1 MSSSPP
7 SIRGRS
13 HQHGWIFG
21 LTVLGLERPQR
32 AQFHDLKMIRPAS
45 LSANRSVAVAATL
58 FAVVGLLLQWWKLQS
73 LTASYDQGIF
83 LQVLWNG
90 LHGHPF
96 ESTLSS
102 QLSTNV
108 VHSGQLPQLGYHRL
122 GQHFTPTLALW
133 IPLVG
138 LLGALALPLV
148 QVGLMTA
155 AGLMLHRLAL
165 QRLKPATAAALAIAF
180 FGANAVV
187 GPTWGNFTDLCQ
199 LPLLFFALVL
209 GLRLR
214 RPWLV
219 GVSALLI
226 PLIREDTGVL
236 LVGVGLW
243 LWSREARRWPLAL
256 ALILYG
262 AGWVALVTNVLMP
275 LFSEDNARR
284 FMIENFGQ
292 YVQGTT
298 RASSLEVLRQAL
310 QQPAVLLHELVH
322 PPLETLRYLAG
333 QGLPL
338 LFVPLISADAWL
350 LMGLPLLALLLAQGS
365 NNPLSINIRYA
376 LLVVPGLFVGALCWW
391 ERHPQL
397 QSSRR
402 LRHLW
407 QGCIGL
413 SLLFA
418 LMANPN
424 RSLSFVIPDSIQ
436 PWVYASPVA
445 QWRHGQ
451 RAREALAV
459 IPSQASVSASTN
471 LVPQLAQRFVLVRFP
486 KATAYLNRERQVQPV
501 DWVAV
506 DLNWLERYSKAFDED
521 RETLEASVEW
531 LSQPQLTY
539 GPVSVRDGVVVLQR
553 HAAPEPELDR
563 QLHALLSRLQRQ
575 LHQNDAPDP

>member
-1 MSSSPP
+1 ML
-7 SIRGRS
+7 IRSAPWTS
-13 HQHGWIFG
+13 HR
-21 LTVLGLERPQR
+21 TVVL
-32 AQFHDLKMIRPAS
+32 
-45 LSANRSVAVAATL
+45 AAGL
-58 FAVVGLLLQWWKLQS
+58 FAGVGLLLQGWRLQS

-90 LHGHPF
+90 LHGHLF

-108 VHSGQLPQLGYHRL
+108 VHGGQLPQLGYHRL

-138 LLGALALPLV
+138 MLGALALPLV

-155 AGLMLHRLAL
+155 AGLLLHRLAL
-165 QRLKPATAAALAIAF
+165 EQLKPATAATLTVAF

-199 LPLLFFALVL
+199 LPLLVVALVL
-209 GLRLR
+209 GLRQR

-243 LWSREARRWPLAL
+243 LWWREAKRWPLAL
-256 ALILYG
+256 GLILYG
-262 AGWVALVTNVLMP
+262 SGWIVLVTNVLMP
-275 LFSEDNARR
+275 LFSEDNTRR

-292 YVQGTT
+292 YVPGTS
-298 RASSLEVLRQAL
+298 RASSLDVLQRAL
-310 QQPAVLLHELVH
+310 QQPVLLLRELVH
-322 PPLETLRYLAG
+322 PPLDTLRYLIS

-338 LFVPLISADAWL
+338 LFIPLISVDAWL
-350 LMGLPLLALLLAQGS
+350 LMGLPLLGLLLAQGN

-376 LLVVPGLFVGALCWW
+376 LLVVPGLFLGALCWW
-391 ERHPQL
+391 EQRPQL
-397 QSSRR
+397 QTSRR
-402 LRHLW
+402 LRRLW

-424 RSLSFVIPDSIQ
+424 RSLSFVIPDSVH
-436 PWVYASPVA
+436 PWVYASPAA

-451 RAREALAV
+451 RARQALAV
-459 IPSQASVSASTN
+459 IPSQASVSASTH
-471 LVPQLAQRFVLVRFP
+471 LVPQLAQRQVLVRFP
-486 KATAYLNRERQVQPV
+486 NSTAYLDRDGLERPV

-506 DLNWLERYSKAFDED
+506 DLNWLERNGKAFDQD
-521 RETLEASVEW
+521 REALEESVQW
-531 LSQPQLTY
+531 LRQPQLNY
-539 GPVSVRDGVVVLQR
+539 APVRVLDGVVVLQR
-553 HAAPEPELDR
+553 HAPSRPEPDR
-563 QLHALLSRLQRQ
+563 QLQVLLSHLQGAAQ
-575 LHQNDAPDP
+575 QNDAPDP